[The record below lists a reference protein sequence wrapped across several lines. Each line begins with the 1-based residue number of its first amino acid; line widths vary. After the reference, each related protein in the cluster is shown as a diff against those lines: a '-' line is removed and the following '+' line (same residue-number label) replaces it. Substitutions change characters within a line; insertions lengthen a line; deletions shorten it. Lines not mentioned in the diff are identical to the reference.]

1 MLVLT
6 RKLGEVIKIGDKV
19 KVVVVSI
26 EGGSVKLGVE
36 APEEISVHREEVYE
50 KIAAENKSAS
60 AQLDKEKAKALKTIL
75 SRGRGLRSAGPP
87 RERDLRLGKK
97 DG

>member
-6 RKLGEVIKIGDKV
+6 RKLGEVIKIGDKI

-26 EGGSVKLGVE
+26 DGRSVKLGVE
-36 APEEISVHREEVYE
+36 APDDVSVHREEVYK

-60 AQLDKEKAKALKTIL
+60 AQLDKEKAKALKAIL
-75 SRGRGLRSAGPP
+75 PPGP
-87 RERDLRLGKK
+87 LGKNN
-97 DG
+97 G

>member
-26 EGGSVKLGVE
+26 EGGSVKLGIE
-36 APEEISVHREEVYE
+36 APEEIPVHREEVYD
-50 KIAAENKSAS
+50 KIAAENRAAS
-60 AQLDKEKAKALKTIL
+60 SGFDKEKLQSLKDFL
-75 SRGRGLRSAGPP
+75 SKGAVPGRTASRNVSS
-87 RERDLRLGKK
+87 RKK
-97 DG
+97 NG

>member
-6 RKLGEVIKIGDKV
+6 RKLGEAIKIGDKI

-26 EGGSVKLGVE
+26 DGGSVKIGIE
-36 APEEISVHREEVYE
+36 APGEIPVHRQEVYE

-60 AQLDKEKAKALKTIL
+60 ARLDKEKAKALKTLL
-75 SRGRGLRSAGPP
+75 SHEGHIQPAAP
-87 RERDLRLGKK
+87 RKK
-97 DG
+97 NG